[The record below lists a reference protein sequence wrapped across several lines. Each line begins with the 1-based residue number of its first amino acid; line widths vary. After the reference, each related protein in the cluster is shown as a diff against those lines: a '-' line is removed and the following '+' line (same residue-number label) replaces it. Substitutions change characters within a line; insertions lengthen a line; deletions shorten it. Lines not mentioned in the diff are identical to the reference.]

1 MDGSVMVTARTATAA
16 AQTGGEARTGAG
28 VPIGAAARIVGAT
41 TIAHA
46 SGAAAEAVSAKAGA
60 SIKARALSASGSGSG
75 SGSGSVNGHGDGIKA
90 AIVGEVTTASSIG
103 AIRMIV
109 TPAMIGGRHVDVS
122 LSGRRDEQLLTVHFF
137 RPKTH
142 TTTFRFGTKRSR
154 NTHRTAHDTL
164 SLITDTVRTAQMSN
178 RNPTATRHTV
188 TDRPKRAK
196 RERRK
201 FGHRVRAHLTL

>member
-122 LSGRRDEQLLTVHFF
+122 GRRDEQLLTVHFF
-137 RPKTH
+137 CPKTP
-142 TTTFRFGTKRSR
+142 TQLLFVLVQKGAAT
-154 NTHRTAHDTL
+154 RTAL
-164 SLITDTVRTAQMSN
+164 RT
-178 RNPTATRHTV
+178 TH
-188 TDRPKRAK
+188 
-196 RERRK
+196 
-201 FGHRVRAHLTL
+201 